1 MWQKVI
7 SYKELKISLCQILYV
22 KELNIQ
28 ESINN
33 HGTLTLT
40 AILTNEMKAEMI
52 HQLDEVIN
60 VYYGEGESCVSLFQ
74 GRITTISFDTEGELY
89 RLYVTAKSYTYG
101 MDITRKSRSFQDIN
115 MLSHTL
121 IKSIMKDYPQSDCLL
136 EIPNEPIGE
145 LVIQYEE
152 TDWEFIKRF
161 VSRYGAGLFPEN
173 GFSGLRYH
181 AGTPRENAKV
191 SWEDRPY
198 EIIKDVAAYRKV
210 QSNSLKDMNPLHYV
224 TYRVGAYDYLSLG
237 TEVTYRGST
246 LYIYEISRRL
256 EGGQLISYYDLRQKK
271 GLRQTK
277 CYNERITGVSIDGLI
292 IEVKRNQVKVHL
304 EIDNNQD
311 KGKAYWFPYSTVSAS
326 EGGSGWYCMPEIGES
341 VRAYFPVHDE
351 KESYVITNIKGHTPE
366 APQEGDYMSDP
377 TNKNIST
384 AQDKQVLFTPEGVFI
399 VANSGNGQVNLKL
412 DGSVEV
418 SGIDDI
424 SINAVKEVKLRGDKE
439 VAISADKKIDILCEA
454 EGHIQILPGGTML
467 LDAKEIYE
475 NPSIGGMVTAGET
488 PATSGGQ
495 GGGNNTDNAATSNV
509 DQVIGDI
516 AAVENYLKEKKL
528 KQYNENISHTYN
540 YPAYQIPKKT
550 YNSYDEL
557 PLGVRKSFN
566 NEINQ
571 EVMRYITLNTNPG
584 DVWNTALYPNAG
596 IVDMGVNGVKTV
608 ANMTGKTN
616 FKVDGFDMQLYN
628 EIKEQT
634 GVEFGKETLVL
645 VDKQGKNIDLNHLFA
660 VVQGQENL
668 PGDTLDSLVSWGGDL
683 RSLSEDI
690 KKQAQNEPLTK
701 GDVKSL
707 TREALRR
714 EKNTNFGSLDLYAD
728 IDAENIAAKLEA
740 GKKSSEGVPMLSDVM
755 AGYYNGESQQR
766 VATFIKNSGGMKKLR
781 ATATSAAMDNGV
793 VEYFFDKKFVK
804 SGVLEPDL
812 AEGMVDGFIET
823 LEQMK

>member
-198 EIIKDVAAYRKV
+198 EIIKDIAAYRKV

-271 GLRQTK
+271 GLREPK

-439 VAISADKKIDILCEA
+439 VSLSADKKIDILCEA
-454 EGHIQILPGGTML
+454 EGHIQILPGGIML

-475 NPSIGGMVTAGET
+475 NPSLGGMVTTTQQSPTTSQSET
-488 PATSGGQ
+488 NEVVNEESNTEMTLGQKLEQKWENIKQGTSDVVT
-495 GGGNNTDNAATSNV
+495 NLVN
-509 DQVIGDI
+509 DI
-516 AAVENYLKEKKL
+516 AFSLGGEKTLDFGRLKVTLYGEGDTDYTTYTIGSGVDSDGKIKSPGLNIYPTTKYGKMQADVDGGFKPKL
-528 KQYNENISHTYN
+528 GVSDEQGTVVWTDSKGKTTISHRETTDKFAITNSVYVSPNDQKVGQDHSIDTRGKEYTGGPWSKVGIKVEWDTKPTPVTAPIPVQASENSFWENAQQELGKAKDWVVDSATEVYNGAVSVAHDVGDWTYEH
-540 YPAYQIPKKT
+540 K
-550 YNSYDEL
+550 E
-557 PLGVRKSFN
+557 
-566 NEINQ
+566 EIM
-571 EVMRYITLNTNPG
+571 VVG
-584 DVWNTALYPNAG
+584 G
-596 IVDMGVNGVKTV
+596 IVVVGGLIV
-608 ANMTGKTN
+608 ATG
-616 FKVDGFDMQLYN
+616 GS
-628 EIKEQT
+628 
-634 GVEFGKETLVL
+634 G
-645 VDKQGKNIDLNHLFA
+645 A
-660 VVQGQENL
+660 VV
-668 PGDTLDSLVSWGGDL
+668 V
-683 RSLSEDI
+683 
-690 KKQAQNEPLTK
+690 
-701 GDVKSL
+701 V
-707 TREALRR
+707 AL
-714 EKNTNFGSLDLYAD
+714 
-728 IDAENIAAKLEA
+728 
-740 GKKSSEGVPMLSDVM
+740 
-755 AGYYNGESQQR
+755 
-766 VATFIKNSGGMKKLR
+766 
-781 ATATSAAMDNGV
+781 
-793 VEYFFDKKFVK
+793 
-804 SGVLEPDL
+804 
-812 AEGMVDGFIET
+812 
-823 LEQMK
+823 